1 MKEIAIIGAG
11 LHDWGKFPE
20 KPWTQMLAETARE
33 ALKDAGVEWTD
44 IQTVI
49 AGSQLWGGRKGAYA
63 GNYFAEVMGETGVPI
78 INVNNACATAGAVMK
93 VAYMTTA
100 SGAADLVLAIGVD
113 KSPKG
118 FFPSLPVYHQEPLP
132 SIDTIRWAMGFPNP
146 VYWALECRKRM
157 DRYGVTDDHLAKV
170 KVNMSK
176 HGRLN
181 PKARYQKEFTM
192 EEVLNSAMV
201 ADPLRLYEICATSDG
216 AGAVVLCS
224 MDVAKKYTSNPI
236 IVAASSVGS
245 ALYGD
250 PTARIPSIGI
260 TATPDIPIISESF
273 VAASAA
279 YEQAG
284 MGPEDMDL
292 VELPDNSS
300 WHVLQ
305 YMETLGFCKEG
316 ESHHL
321 LDKGET
327 LIGGRI
333 PVCPSGG
340 FSSFGEATMA
350 QGFVQIYECV
360 CQLRGQAGA
369 RQVKGAKAA
378 IAEVYGAAANNAAL
392 IFKT

>member
-33 ALKDAGVEWTD
+33 ALKDAGVKWTD

-93 VAYMTTA
+93 VAYMTIA
-100 SGAADLVLAIGVD
+100 SGAADLVLAVGAD

-176 HGRLN
+176 HGALN
-181 PKARYQKEFTM
+181 PKARYKKVFTM

-201 ADPLRLYEICATSDG
+201 TDPLRLFEICATSDG
-216 AGAVVLCS
+216 AGAIVLCS
-224 MDVAKKYTSNPI
+224 LDTAKKYTTNPI
-236 IVAASSVGS
+236 IIAASSVGS

-260 TATPDIPIISESF
+260 TPKPDVPIISESF

-284 MGPEDMDL
+284 MGPEDMDF

-305 YMETLGFCKEG
+305 YLETLGFSKEG
-316 ESHHL
+316 ESHHM
-321 LDKGET
+321 LDEGAT
-327 LIGGRI
+327 LIGGKI

-392 IFKT
+392 ILKT